1 MWNQH
6 VIHAMY
12 IWNTFVLFY
21 LILFWNL
28 VPYLK
33 THMKTYM
40 LHITTCQYKPI
51 RSGFKQYL
59 PTLLL
64 NKYWLNPDNICVSF
78 KFIFKYWVKHYEILK
93 IANWGRSELGRPIC
107 WGIISQQVNR
117 KKNPWYLVN
126 KIEILNEWFENEW
139 CGEFEIIQILN
150 IPSFS

>member
-1 MWNQH
+1 MPCIFETH
-6 VIHAMY
+6 
-12 IWNTFVLFY
+12 LFCFILSYFILKFSAIFENSYENLYVAYNY
-21 LILFWNL
+21 LS
-28 VPYLK
+28 
-33 THMKTYM
+33 
-40 LHITTCQYKPI
+40 KPI